1 MYACQYNPAGAVVKL
16 YDGDKLI
23 SDNTSF
29 KPDACGNVSVSYTS
43 AVDTTLKVELPRNAY
58 MHNLSVKAESA
69 GTKLELDGAP
79 VMVDFKDSALGLYTA
94 CNSATGQW
102 KTDDGAITFN
112 GYYAYNAGGHGLH
125 TKQEGD
131 TFSVNVPAGKTTIT
145 MYACQ
150 YNQAG
155 AVVKLYD
162 GDTLV
167 SDDTNF
173 KPDKLSLIHI

>member
-1 MYACQYNPAGAVVKL
+1 MN
-16 YDGDKLI
+16 GDKLI

-79 VMVDFKDSALGLYTA
+79 VTVDFKDSALGLYTA

-102 KTDDGAITFN
+102 
-112 GYYAYNAGGHGLH
+112 
-125 TKQEGD
+125 
-131 TFSVNVPAGKTTIT
+131 
-145 MYACQ
+145 
-150 YNQAG
+150 
-155 AVVKLYD
+155 
-162 GDTLV
+162 
-167 SDDTNF
+167 
-173 KPDKLSLIHI
+173 